1 MHSTDTM
8 SPTQRILAIKA
19 RLGQDLVILAHHYQE
34 DAVVQHAD
42 QTGDSL
48 ELARAIPGT
57 AAKYVVF
64 CGVAF
69 MAESAALLAPTG
81 VQVYNPVPEAACV
94 MAEMSPADYVEAVL
108 TRLQH
113 PESPVIPL
121 AYVNTSVATKAV
133 VGRFGG
139 AVCTSANAATMLQ
152 WALDTADKAAGP
164 GRKGRVLFL
173 PDQHLGHNTA
183 NKLGI
188 PAEKRLRL
196 DIRGRG
202 ERIDIQA
209 ARAARLLLWPGNC
222 PVHAVR
228 FKMSQIRQVREQY
241 PQATIAVHPECAQEV
256 VNAVDAAGST
266 SFLIKYAAEAPA
278 GSRVYIGTEC
288 NLVDRLTKRHAAEK
302 AILPLW
308 RSGCSNMNKTTE
320 ARLADA
326 LEGMLQGRIPAT
338 GVDEADMEPARLS
351 LTRMLEACA

>member
-1 MHSTDTM
+1 MT
-8 SPTQRILAIKA
+8 PTERILDIKT
-19 RLGQDLVILAHHYQE
+19 RLGQDLLILAHHYQE
-34 DAVVQHAD
+34 DAVVRHAD

-57 AAKYVVF
+57 SARYVVF

-69 MAESAALLAPTG
+69 MAESAALLAPAG
-81 VQVYNPVPEAACV
+81 VEVFNPVPEAACV
-94 MAEMSPADYVEAVL
+94 MAEMSPATYVEAVL
-108 TRLQH
+108 ARLQH
-113 PESPVIPL
+113 PDSPVIPL
-121 AYVNTSVATKAV
+121 AYVNTSVATKAA

-152 WALDTADKAAGP
+152 WALDKAGP
-164 GRKGRVLFL
+164 QGRVLFL

-188 PAEKRLRL
+188 PADKRLKL
-196 DIRGRG
+196 DIRDRG
-202 ERIDIQA
+202 ARIDFAA
-209 ARAARLLLWPGNC
+209 ARNARLLLWPGNC

-228 FKMSQIRQVREQY
+228 FKVSQIEAIRRSQPEAR
-241 PQATIAVHPECAQEV
+241 IAVHPECAAEV

-278 GSRVYIGTEC
+278 GSTVYIGTEC
-288 NLVDRLTKRHAAEK
+288 NLVDRLTRRHAGEK
-302 AILPLW
+302 HILPLA
-308 RSGCSNMNKTTE
+308 RSGCSNMAKTTE

-326 LEGMLQGRIPAT
+326 LEAMLTGGIAAT
-338 GVDEADMEPARLS
+338 TVYEGDMDPARLS

>member
-1 MHSTDTM
+1 MT
-8 SPTQRILAIKA
+8 PTERILAIKA
-19 RLGQDLVILAHHYQE
+19 KLGRDLVILAHHYQE

-69 MAESAALLAPTG
+69 MAESAALLAPAG
-81 VQVYNPVPEAACV
+81 VQVFNPVPEAACV
-94 MAEMSPADYVEAVL
+94 MAEMSPATYVEAVL
-108 TRLQH
+108 QRLQH

-152 WALDTADKAAGP
+152 WALAQADKAGQQ
-164 GRKGRVLFL
+164 GRVLFL

-202 ERIDIQA
+202 ERIDAQA
-209 ARAARLLLWPGNC
+209 ALQARLLLWPGNC

-228 FKMSQIRQVREQY
+228 FKLSQIQQVRDQY
-241 PQATIAVHPECAQEV
+241 PEAKIAVHPECAQEV
-256 VNAVDAAGST
+256 VNAVDGAGST

-288 NLVDRLTKRHAAEK
+288 NLVDRLTRRHAAEK
-302 AILPLW
+302 TILPLW

-326 LEGMLQGRIPAT
+326 LEAMLEGRTAAT
-338 GVDEADMEPARLS
+338 TVDEADTAPARAS
-351 LTRMLEACA
+351 LTRMLEACS